1 MSSIR
6 TGDRKDDGFEMCSG
20 QVVPVTFPELF
31 GLPVVVDLRTAGR
44 AVGISIGTAYKLVHA
59 NAFPCPV
66 MRLGHRYKVPTAA
79 LIEALHIERIPVYEE
94 DVERGAAFAQR
105 TA

>member
-1 MSSIR
+1 MIPTR
-6 TGDRKDDGFEMCSG
+6 TGDRKGDGAGPCFR

-31 GLPVVVDLRTAGR
+31 DLPVVVDLRTAGR

-79 LIEALHIERIPVYEE
+79 LIEALHIDRVPVYEE
-94 DVERGAAFAQR
+94 DVERGAAFAER